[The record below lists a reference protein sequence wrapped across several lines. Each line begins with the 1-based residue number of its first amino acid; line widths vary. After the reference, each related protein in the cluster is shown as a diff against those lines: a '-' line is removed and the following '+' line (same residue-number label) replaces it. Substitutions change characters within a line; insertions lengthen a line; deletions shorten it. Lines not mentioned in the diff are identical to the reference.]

1 MGQSVLRRVFCSKCN
16 FRSTSIKS
24 LRFRL
29 YIKTS
34 NRVIAMKL
42 NLFFTISVLSYGV
55 AALSLKPQEPM
66 DFAQD
71 GMLTSA

>member
-1 MGQSVLRRVFCSKCN
+1 
-16 FRSTSIKS
+16 
-24 LRFRL
+24 
-29 YIKTS
+29 
-34 NRVIAMKL
+34 MKL